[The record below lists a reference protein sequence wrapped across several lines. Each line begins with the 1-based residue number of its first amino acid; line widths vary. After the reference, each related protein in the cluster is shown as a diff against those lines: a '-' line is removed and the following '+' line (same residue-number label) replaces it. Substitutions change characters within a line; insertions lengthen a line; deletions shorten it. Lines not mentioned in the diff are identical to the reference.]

1 MADTIKMNSFAILGA
16 SRPAHDPEEMKLMR
30 EIGRSLALNGKTVAV
45 GCMTGQTEQAIIGA
59 YEAGGDV
66 EVFLIPSQQQNSV
79 ERCDALGI
87 PYKTVDRDNAR
98 TLALLRCDAWISGY
112 LSVGA
117 IGETARGG
125 TWNQDRKIRG
135 RPLTPHFYLDRGR
148 TNKLLV
154 QAYEAAA
161 EEGRA
166 DVNLVKGLFIP
177 FKTADGLITRIS
189 EMENSQDVSLQVDR
203 GDGSLTSQSS
213 FQEPQRTD
221 RPALRSQ

>member
-16 SRPAHDPEEMKLMR
+16 SRPANDPEEMKLMR
-30 EIGRSLALNGKTVAV
+30 EIGRSLALAGKTVAV

-79 ERCDALGI
+79 ERCEALGI
-87 PYKTVDRDNAR
+87 SYKTVDRDNAR

-135 RPLTPHFYLDRGR
+135 RPLTPHFYLDLGR

-166 DVNLVKGLFIP
+166 DANLVKGLFIP
-177 FKTADGLITRIS
+177 FKTSEGLISKIS
-189 EMENSQDVSLQVDR
+189 EMEKSDDTILKVAR
-203 GDGSLTSQSS
+203 EGGATTSQSS
-213 FQEPQRTD
+213 FQEQPHTD
-221 RPALRSQ
+221 RPALR